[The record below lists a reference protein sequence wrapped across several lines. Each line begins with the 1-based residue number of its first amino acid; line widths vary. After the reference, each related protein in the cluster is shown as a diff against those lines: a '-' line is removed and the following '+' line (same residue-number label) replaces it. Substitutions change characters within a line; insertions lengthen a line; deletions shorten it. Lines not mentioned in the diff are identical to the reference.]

1 MPINPV
7 APRTEWLAHVDERER
22 IYIPAPV
29 VRALGWPKGALFLA
43 TVVEGK
49 LRVERAQL
57 QTMAWVSRES
67 RRQRKAGKQEPTQ
80 VAP

>member
-43 TVVEGK
+43 TVVGGE
-49 LRVERAQL
+49 LRVERAKL
-57 QTMAWVSRES
+57 QRNPKP
-67 RRQRKAGKQEPTQ
+67 RRP
-80 VAP
+80 